1 MESLIP
7 TNEYTEVDGRAYAN
21 PQVALDESNS
31 FIDNLRATQGQQ
43 NQEITKQTQNLG
55 TSVPTSLGGL
65 TGAESYFTS
74 RYQTPQTNTAVAN
87 LRATAQAAALNQ
99 ALQNEQEIW
108 KKKYNDAYRKYQKSA
123 YDKANQP
130 TTQSPDYSDLLKK
143 LGVDVNP
150 DDNNNDVSMFE
161 GGSGV
166 VTPSTNTSSKYQDPV
181 TGKWFML
188 TSPKEIDAIAISNS
202 IAGRNPKDGMTTRVN
217 GKTFRYDAGSDM
229 WYQQTYIFGQ
239 E

>member
-21 PQVALDESNS
+21 PQVVLDESNS

-74 RYQTPQTNTAVAN
+74 RYQTPQTNAAVAN
-87 LRATAQAAALNQ
+87 LRATAQAAALSQ

-108 KKKYNDAYRKYQKSA
+108 KKKYQDAYRKYQKSA
-123 YDKANQP
+123 YDKANAPQN
-130 TTQSPDYSDLLKK
+130 TNGGSD
-143 LGVDVNP
+143 D
-150 DDNNNDVSMFE
+150 E
-161 GGSGV
+161 GGVNKQIVTSEEFYGV
-166 VTPSTNTSSKYQDPV
+166 PDTIMSETDTHYIYTDTK
-181 TGKWFML
+181 TGKQTKVSKDYLNQIYDENGNVTDDGQVILDIRRML
-188 TSPKEIDAIAISNS
+188 
-202 IAGRNPKDGMTTRVN
+202 GL
-217 GKTFRYDAGSDM
+217 
-229 WYQQTYIFGQ
+229 
-239 E
+239 